1 MGEGDQGRRHRG
13 KLSVRAARD
22 ILGWVL
28 LATLAAAPAPAVAQ
42 QKKMQRKAPPP
53 KVEKLACKLGTEDHH
68 ARIAV
73 ELLGGQVKSFAYYSI
88 WKPRTCSIHVERG
101 DAYSKWEDF
110 GGTTTVMLIEEKG
123 AFLIDRERNRYHFIF
138 RDVDRMRYCGMEGK
152 INGSLTIWK
161 GRPQCELQGV
171 MERGDE

>member
-1 MGEGDQGRRHRG
+1 M
-13 KLSVRAARD
+13 RATWS
-22 ILGWVL
+22 ILGLIL
-28 LATLAAAPAPAVAQ
+28 LAALAAAPATSLAQ
-42 QKKMQRKAPPP
+42 QKKGGPRKAPPP

-88 WKPRTCSIHVERG
+88 WKPRTCSIHIVRD

-110 GGTTTVMLIEEKG
+110 RDTTTVMLIEEKG

-171 MERGDE
+171 MDDGNQ

>member
-1 MGEGDQGRRHRG
+1 M
-13 KLSVRAARD
+13 RAIWS
-22 ILGWVL
+22 ILGLIL
-28 LATLAAAPAPAVAQ
+28 LAAFAAAPASAQ
-42 QKKMQRKAPPP
+42 QKKVQRKAPPL

-88 WKPRTCSIHVERG
+88 WKPRTCSIHVVRN

-110 GGTTTVMLIEEKG
+110 GDTTTVMLIEEKG
-123 AFLIDRERNRYHFIF
+123 AFLIDRERNQYNFIF

-171 MERGDE
+171 MDDGNQ